1 MPRAARRKREK
12 EKELVETAKRMR
24 KLTSF
29 FSSAPAENVVDQN
42 IDSRSNLTLPSATET
57 PSTCLSPH
65 SHSKPKF
72 GDSDSTSSSEI
83 LVAPPTEPVH
93 TPSQNLTYASL
104 PSSTTTALLV
114 GPMQIESTECL
125 LGLDC
130 KRLCCTGRQ
139 PYHPTLEE
147 IKHTSR
153 KQTSTGGS
161 SNVRTCP
168 SSIFLKYTWVTY
180 CMTKGTIACYFC
192 KRAMR
197 QDLITFSHNGEKAFL
212 LGEFSDW
219 KKCREKLK
227 KHSQS
232 KFHAEATEKVLL
244 SDDSRRDIGAI
255 LVSELKKTQ
264 ETRRRML
271 LKQLSSIRY
280 LARQAQSLQGKTEL
294 ESNLQQ
300 LLKLRAEDV
309 PDLLEWIDN
318 GRYLSHDIINE
329 LINMMG
335 NAVLRSI
342 VADIRKESQL
352 FSLIADESRDI
363 SNKEQLTCVLRWISR
378 TDLSVHEDFLGMYE
392 LEKTDAETITTSLK
406 DILLRCSLTIDDCRW
421 QTYDGAANMAGGRSG
436 VAARIS
442 SENPHA
448 LYIHC
453 GNHSLDLALRD
464 CVKESWIISDT
475 LKEVQELA
483 VFIRSSPT
491 RMAQYQHIA
500 KEIEDSGTQVE
511 NPHLL
516 CPTRWT
522 VRTKAI
528 SAVLHNY
535 EGLYSALLSIAKE
548 SCKSTVRDTASGMAS
563 RLKKFSS
570 YFGLSFAQNI
580 FSVCEQVATTL
591 QKPSITAQTTVTCIN
606 ALKTNLQ
613 RQRDNFSLFYDQVV
627 ASSKAINFVGD
638 PTQPRPKKVPWRLQH
653 GDGEQHHFQTAKDAH
668 RAQYV
673 EAIDACLASLQ
684 ERFDQKTYSVL
695 MNIETVLINA
705 ANGRKFELN
714 DEVEHLY
721 ENDLDFDQLKAE
733 LKLLEGIISQR
744 LPEVKKVTSIDTI
757 TSIFSTEE
765 NNSSQIVMAMSNVVR
780 LLQIYL
786 LAPMSA
792 ASGERSFSCQRLV
805 KTHLRSTMTAAR
817 YNNLIV
823 MHVNKAR
830 TDELDLR
837 LIAKDFVLKNER
849 RVRFFG
855 KF

>member
-1 MPRAARRKREK
+1 
-12 EKELVETAKRMR
+12 
-24 KLTSF
+24 
-29 FSSAPAENVVDQN
+29 
-42 IDSRSNLTLPSATET
+42 
-57 PSTCLSPH
+57 
-65 SHSKPKF
+65 
-72 GDSDSTSSSEI
+72 
-83 LVAPPTEPVH
+83 
-93 TPSQNLTYASL
+93 
-104 PSSTTTALLV
+104 
-114 GPMQIESTECL
+114 
-125 LGLDC
+125 
-130 KRLCCTGRQ
+130 
-139 PYHPTLEE
+139 
-147 IKHTSR
+147 
-153 KQTSTGGS
+153 
-161 SNVRTCP
+161 
-168 SSIFLKYTWVTY
+168 
-180 CMTKGTIACYFC
+180 
-192 KRAMR
+192 MR

-219 KKCREKLK
+219 KKCQEKLK

-244 SDDSRRDIGAI
+244 FDDSRSDIGAK
-255 LVSELKKTQ
+255 LVGELKNPQ
-264 ETRRRML
+264 ETRRQML

-280 LARQAQSLQGKTEL
+280 LARQAQSLQGKTDI
-294 ESNLQQ
+294 ESNLHQ

-309 PDLLEWIDN
+309 PELLEWIDN

-342 VADIRKESQL
+342 VTDLRKESQL

-363 SNKEQLTCVLRWISR
+363 SNKEQLTCVLRWIS
-378 TDLSVHEDFLGMYE
+378 TTNLSVHEDFLGMYK
-392 LEKTDAETITTSLK
+392 LKKTDAETITTSLK
-406 DILLRCSLTIDDCRW
+406 DILLRCNLTIDDCRW
-421 QTYDGAANMAGGRSG
+421 QTYDGAANMAGSRSG

-442 SENPHA
+442 LENPRA

-453 GNHSLDLALRD
+453 GNHSLDLALHD
-464 CVKESWIISDT
+464 CVKESGIISDT
-475 LKEVQELA
+475 LKFVQDLA

-500 KEIEDSGTQVE
+500 EEINDNGMQVE

-535 EGLYSALLSIAKE
+535 EALYSTLLSIAKE
-548 SCKSTVRDTASGMAS
+548 SSKSTVRDTASGMAS
-563 RLKKFSS
+563 QLKKFST
-570 YFGLSFAQNI
+570 YFGLSFAQNV
-580 FSVCEQVATTL
+580 FSVCEQVASTL
-591 QKPSITAQTTVTCIN
+591 QKPSITAQTTVTCVTS
-606 ALKTNLQ
+606 LKTNLQ
-613 RQRDNFSLFYDQVV
+613 RQRDDFHLFYDQVV
-627 ASSKAINFVGD
+627 TSSKAINFVDD
-638 PTQPRPKKVPWRLQH
+638 PKLSRAKQLPRRFQH
-653 GDGEQHHFQTAKDAH
+653 GDGEQHHFQSAKEFH
-668 RAQYV
+668 RAQCV
-673 EAIDACLASLQ
+673 EALDACMAALQ
-684 ERFDQKTYSVL
+684 ERFDQEIYSVL

-705 ANGRKFELN
+705 ANGHTFELN
-714 DEVEHLY
+714 DAVKRLY
-721 ENDLDFDQLKAE
+721 EEDLDFDQLKAE

-765 NNSSQIVMAMSNVVR
+765 TDSSQIVMAMSNVVR

-792 ASGERSFSCQRLV
+792 ASGERSFSSQRLV
-805 KTHLRSTMTAAR
+805 KTYLRSTMTAAR

-830 TDELDLR
+830 TDELDLS

-855 KF
+855 KFY

>member
-1 MPRAARRKREK
+1 MAARRKREK
-12 EKELVETAKRMR
+12 EKELVKTAKKMR

-29 FSSAPAENVVDQN
+29 FGTAPTKEVVEPDMIN
-42 IDSRSNLTLPSATET
+42 SESVSTLPPTTET
-57 PSTCLSPH
+57 PPTFLSH
-65 SHSKPKF
+65 H
-72 GDSDSTSSSEI
+72 SDSESSLSDPGPTSSSSI
-83 LVAPPTEPVH
+83 PVAPTTEPS
-93 TPSQNLTYASL
+93 TPTSYDNLTSL
-104 PSSTTTALLV
+104 PSSTTIVPFV
-114 GPMQIESTECL
+114 GPTPTESPECS
-125 LGLDC
+125 LGQDC
-130 KRLCCTGRQ
+130 QHLCCTDRK
-139 PYHPTLEE
+139 PYRPTQEE
-147 IKHTSR
+147 IKRTSI
-153 KQTSTGGS
+153 KQTTKGGS

-168 SSIFLKYTWVTY
+168 SSIFLKYAWVTY

-197 QDLITFSHNGEKAFL
+197 QGLITFSHNGEKTFV

-219 KKCREKLK
+219 KKCQEKLK

-244 SDDSRRDIGAI
+244 FDDSKSDIGAK
-255 LVSELKKTQ
+255 LAGELKRTQ
-264 ETRRRML
+264 ETRKRML

-280 LARQAQSLQGKTEL
+280 LARQAQSLQGKTEI
-294 ESNLQQ
+294 ESNLRQ

-309 PDLLEWIDN
+309 PELLEWVEN

-342 VADIRKESQL
+342 VADLRKKSQL

-363 SNKEQLTCVLRWISR
+363 SNKEQLTCVLRWIST

-406 DILLRCSLTIDDCRW
+406 DILLRCNLTIDDCRW
-421 QTYDGAANMAGGRSG
+421 QTYDGAANMAGSKNG

-442 SENPHA
+442 SENPRA

-453 GNHSLDLALRD
+453 GNHTLDLALHD
-464 CVKESWIISDT
+464 CVKESEIISDA
-475 LKEVQELA
+475 LKVVQDLA

-491 RMAQYQHIA
+491 RMVQYQHIA
-500 KEIEDSGTQVE
+500 KDINDNATQVE

-535 EGLYSALLSIAKE
+535 EALYSTLLSIAKE
-548 SCKSTVRDTASGMAS
+548 SSKSTVRDTASGLA
-563 RLKKFSS
+563 RQLKKFST

-580 FSVCEQVATTL
+580 FSVCEQVASTL
-591 QKPSITAQTTVTCIN
+591 QKPSITAQTTVTCVN

-613 RQRDNFSLFYDQVV
+613 RQRDNFHLFYEQ
-627 ASSKAINFVGD
+627 ALTSSKAINFVED
-638 PTQPRPKKVPWRLQH
+638 PKLSRPKQIPRRFQH
-653 GDGEQHHFQTAKDAH
+653 GDGEQHHFQSAKDLH

-673 EAIDACLASLQ
+673 EAVDSCMAALK
-684 ERFDQKTYSVL
+684 ERFDEEIYSVL

-705 ANGRKFELN
+705 SNGCAFELN
-714 DEVEHLY
+714 DAVKRLY
-721 ENDLDFDQLKAE
+721 KDDLDFDQLKAE
-733 LKLLEGIISQR
+733 LMLLEGIISQR
-744 LPEVKKVTSIDTI
+744 LPEVKTVTSIDTI

-765 NNSSQIVMAMSNVVR
+765 TDSSQIVMAMSNVVR

-792 ASGERSFSCQRLV
+792 ASGERSFSSQRLV
-805 KTHLRSTMTAAR
+805 KMYLRSTMTAAR
-817 YNNLIV
+817 YNNLII

-830 TDELDLR
+830 TDELDLS

>member
-1 MPRAARRKREK
+1 
-12 EKELVETAKRMR
+12 
-24 KLTSF
+24 
-29 FSSAPAENVVDQN
+29 
-42 IDSRSNLTLPSATET
+42 
-57 PSTCLSPH
+57 
-65 SHSKPKF
+65 
-72 GDSDSTSSSEI
+72 
-83 LVAPPTEPVH
+83 
-93 TPSQNLTYASL
+93 
-104 PSSTTTALLV
+104 
-114 GPMQIESTECL
+114 
-125 LGLDC
+125 
-130 KRLCCTGRQ
+130 
-139 PYHPTLEE
+139 
-147 IKHTSR
+147 
-153 KQTSTGGS
+153 
-161 SNVRTCP
+161 
-168 SSIFLKYTWVTY
+168 
-180 CMTKGTIACYFC
+180 
-192 KRAMR
+192 MR

-255 LVSELKKTQ
+255 LVSEWKKTQ

-280 LARQAQSLQGKTEL
+280 LVRQAQSLQGKTEL

-300 LLKLRAEDV
+300 LLKLRAKDV
-309 PDLLEWIDN
+309 PDLLDWIDN

-329 LINMMG
+329 LINMMS

-352 FSLIADESRDI
+352 FSQTADESRDI
-363 SNKEQLTCVLRWISR
+363 SNKEQLTCVLRWIPR
-378 TDLSVHEDFLGMYE
+378 TDLSVHENFLGMYE
-392 LEKTDAETITTSLK
+392 LEKTDAKTITTSLK

-475 LKEVQELA
+475 LK
-483 VFIRSSPT
+483 
-491 RMAQYQHIA
+491 AQYQHIA
-500 KEIEDSGTQVE
+500 KEIEDSGTQYE
-511 NPHLL
+511 NLHLL

-535 EGLYSALLSIAKE
+535 EALYSALLSIAKE

-570 YFGLSFAQNI
+570 YFGLSFAQYI

-591 QKPSITAQTTVTCIN
+591 QKPSIAAQTTVTCIN
-606 ALKTNLQ
+606 ALNTTLQ

-653 GDGEQHHFQTAKDAH
+653 GDGEQHHFQTAKDAYH
-668 RAQYV
+668 GQYV

-684 ERFDQKTYSVL
+684 EHFDQKTYSVL
-695 MNIETVLINA
+695 MNIDTVLINA

-721 ENDLDFDQLKAE
+721 ENDLDFDQLNAD
-733 LKLLEGIISQR
+733 LKLLEELSRSDFQ
-744 LPEVKKVTSIDTI
+744 KK
-757 TSIFSTEE
+757 
-765 NNSSQIVMAMSNVVR
+765 
-780 LLQIYL
+780 
-786 LAPMSA
+786 
-792 ASGERSFSCQRLV
+792 
-805 KTHLRSTMTAAR
+805 
-817 YNNLIV
+817 
-823 MHVNKAR
+823 
-830 TDELDLR
+830 
-837 LIAKDFVLKNER
+837 R
-849 RVRFFG
+849 R
-855 KF
+855 